1 MSRIRQRSLIGRFA
15 WAMLVICAIALVLIL
30 SMAITVSA
38 GHALDHLTL
47 ALPIFF
53 VLLLLAT
60 STGEWLAS
68 EDFFLAANPPLTT
81 CFTRGPPA

>member
-1 MSRIRQRSLIGRFA
+1 
-15 WAMLVICAIALVLIL
+15 MLVVCAIALVLIL
-30 SMAITVSA
+30 SIALTVSA

-60 STGEWLAS
+60 STGDWLAS
-68 EDFFLAANPPLTT
+68 EDFSFAANPPLST